1 MEKVTLSIIKIGNE
15 YRAVIQ
21 IGENTHLANRKV
33 VYQCSRFTSE
43 KLQEIRKLSLQL
55 KEKAK
60 KWARKKG
67 IKYVVN
73 IDLNP
78 YEEQRFLEKN
88 LRTFF

>member
-1 MEKVTLSIIKIGNE
+1 MEKVTLSIIETGNE

-21 IGENTHLANRKV
+21 IGENPRLANRKV
-33 VYQCSRFTSE
+33 VYQCNRFTSE
-43 KLQEIRKLSLQL
+43 KLQEIKKSSRQL

-67 IKYVVN
+67 IEFVVN

-78 YEEQRFLEKN
+78 YEEQRFLEKKI
-88 LRTFF
+88 

>member
-1 MEKVTLSIIKIGNE
+1 MEKVTLSIIETGNE

-43 KLQEIRKLSLQL
+43 KFQEIKKLSRQL

-60 KWARKKG
+60 KWASKKG

-73 IDLNP
+73 IDINP
-78 YEEQRFLEKN
+78 YEEQRFLEKI
-88 LRTFF
+88 